1 MDVIGGTLFAAALTL
16 LIALG
21 LCDMLKLA
29 LPGPLTRLHD
39 HGVLGVMIA
48 VLLIMAVILLW
59 VSGPMSP
66 LDSNGRNR

>member
-1 MDVIGGTLFAAALTL
+1 
-16 LIALG
+16 
-21 LCDMLKLA
+21 MLKLA